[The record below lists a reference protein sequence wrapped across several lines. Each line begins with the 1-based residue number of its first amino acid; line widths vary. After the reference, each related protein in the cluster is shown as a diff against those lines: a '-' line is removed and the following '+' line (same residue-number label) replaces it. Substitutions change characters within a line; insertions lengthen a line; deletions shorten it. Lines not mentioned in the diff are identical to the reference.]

1 MTNLPFALKFPAVLR
16 TISWKT
22 LLVCIAGVLL
32 ACTIA
37 YAELP
42 VAVPET
48 TAAELARIRE
58 GNISWVAF
66 RVLELAIPLLFLFT
80 GLGARPAPSMRI
92 DFRPPLV
99 LDSHVLACAYL
110 VLAALI
116 ALPFDFYAGY
126 VRAQPAFKNPRMCRG
141 HSLRGGLQ
149 DRASEQV
156 EIHEE

>member
-66 RVLELAIPLLFLFT
+66 RVLELAIPLLFSL
-80 GLGARPAPSMRI
+80 LVSAP
-92 DFRPPLV
+92 
-99 LDSHVLACAYL
+99 ACAKYANRFP
-110 VLAALI
+110 AAAGSGQSRSCLRLSGPRRTYRAAFRLLCRLCPGSAGIQESTDVQRPLI
-116 ALPFDFYAGY
+116 TWGAAG
-126 VRAQPAFKNPRMCRG
+126 
-141 HSLRGGLQ
+141 
-149 DRASEQV
+149 
-156 EIHEE
+156 